1 MKCLPLFPV
10 GSLVLGLL
18 LSQAHAQDDRTAQT
32 VSRPPATALEEG
44 GAPVA
49 AETAEPVESE
59 ETLFAQADLN
69 LDGWL
74 SGIEVGPYRGY
85 DADRDGEIT
94 ELEFMAGR
102 ARDRLRIE
110 EGHLTQADIELFAG
124 YDSTFS
130 GYLSGTDI
138 SRAGAG
144 AYDLDFDGRVTRDEF
159 FAGRERDRREAAER
173 EARLAEERRRENDR
187 RRAAG
192 EAIEAPTWGK
202 PLVPRKGFM
211 IGWVTSADGE
221 PLPEFTIEVLAYDV
235 GTESLVVKLEG
246 EPQMV
251 GRFKAKDG
259 YYEVRLPDGSFGFVA
274 SVILDGPQG
283 PMKYPLRAEG
293 PVESQLDYVEINR
306 SSEGVVKNLVWDHSL
321 DDLP

>member
-18 LSQAHAQDDRTAQT
+18 GWQASAQSDRTPENSDLPAAV
-32 VSRPPATALEEG
+32 VSEAAADSPG
-44 GAPVA
+44 GGETE
-49 AETAEPVESE
+49 AE
-59 ETLFAQADLN
+59 LFQRADLN
-69 LDGWL
+69 RDGWL
-74 SGIEVGPYRGY
+74 SGIEVGAYRGY
-85 DADRDGEIT
+85 DADGDGEVT

-110 EGHLTQADIELFAG
+110 EGRLTQADIDLFAG
-124 YDSTFS
+124 YDSTYS

-138 SRAGAG
+138 ARAGAG
-144 AYDLDFDGRVTRDEF
+144 AYDTDFDGRVTREEF
-159 FAGRERDRREAAER
+159 FAGRERDRRAAVAR
-173 EARLAEERRRENDR
+173 EAQLTEERRRENER

-192 EAIEAPTWGK
+192 EAVEAPAWGQ
-202 PLVPRKGFM
+202 PLAPRKGFM
-211 IGWVTSADGE
+211 IGWVMSADGE

-235 GTESLVVKLEG
+235 GEESLVRKLEG

-259 YYEVRLPDGSFGFVA
+259 YYEVRLPDRSFGFVA

-283 PMKYPLRAEG
+283 PTKYPLRAEG
-293 PVESQLDYVEINR
+293 PVESHLDYVEIDR